1 MNQQTIVAETTK
13 IVISPWLTLLAR
25 TVLKPDSEPQ
35 VFHSLGLADYVSV
48 LAVTPDGSIPMVRQ
62 YRPAVQRITI
72 ELPGGLNDASEAPA
86 EVAVRELYEE
96 TGFCALSEPL
106 LLGKLIPDTGR
117 LENRLWCYFVTA
129 TPDSSWVPEA
139 GVERVLYTRD
149 QLLSDILNGTFDHAL
164 HVAVIGLALMRGCF
178 NWKG

>member
-1 MNQQTIVAETTK
+1 MTRETILAETTRD
-13 IVISPWLTLLAR
+13 VLSPWVTLLAR

-35 VFHSLGLADYVSV
+35 IFHSLGLADYVSV

-72 ELPGGLNDASEAPA
+72 ELPGGLNDASEAPDQ
-86 EVAVRELYEE
+86 VAVRELYEE
-96 TGFCALSEPL
+96 TGFRALAEPL

-129 TPDSSWVPEA
+129 TPDSSWVPET
-139 GVERVLYTRD
+139 GVERVIYNRV
-149 QLLSDILNGTFDHAL
+149 QLRSDILNGTFDHAL
-164 HVAVIGLALMRGCF
+164 HVAVIGLALMRGYF

>member
-72 ELPGGLNDASEAPA
+72 ELPGGLNDASEAPD

-96 TGFCALSEPL
+96 TGFRALAKPL
-106 LLGKLIPDTGR
+106 LLGRLIPDTGR

-129 TPDSSWVPEA
+129 TPESGWEPEV
-139 GVERVLYTRD
+139 GVERVIYTRE
-149 QLLSDILNGTFDHAL
+149 QLRSDILNGTFDHAL
-164 HVAVIGLALMRGCF
+164 HVAVISLAQMRGYL
-178 NWKG
+178 NWTD